1 MIIKSFELDKLK
13 SYKSNIHLIYGN
25 NEGIKEDIINNYY
38 LKNFE
43 GEILKYDEQDI
54 LINKDEFISSLL
66 NQSLFETN
74 KLIIISR
81 STDKIFALV
90 SAILEKEN
98 FETKIII
105 KSTTLDKKSK
115 IRKLFEKEQ
124 QLICTPVYEDDSR
137 SLNIVIQNFLRE
149 NKLNLSQEI
158 KNILIERSKGDRINL
173 KNELTKI
180 KNLMISK
187 NKLST
192 EDVLKLSRVPENYSV
207 FELSDNYLVKNSRKV
222 SNILNENNY
231 SSEDCILI
239 IRTIL
244 SKLKRLLKIRAEIDN
259 DVNIDQVISNY
270 RPAIFWKEN
279 GFFEEINI
287 KNGYEANGLGTGAAV
302 ADIDD
307 DGILELLIAHGES
320 GMQPLTMYKADI
332 KKDFKYLRIKPLNK
346 FGAPARGATV
356 ILKSNLRNHA
366 KTIDAGSGYLCQMEP
381 VAHYGIRDGEKN
393 ISIKI
398 IWTNGFT
405 ETLNINDINRT
416 IEVTQK

>member
-149 NKLNLSQEI
+149 HKLNLSQEI

-192 EDVLKLSRVPENYSV
+192 EDVLKLSKVPENYSV
-207 FELSDNYLVKNSRKV
+207 FELSDHYLVKNSRKV

-244 SKLKRLLKIRAEIDN
+244 SKLKRLLKIRTEIDN

-270 RPAIFWKEN
+270 KPPIFWKEK
-279 GFFEEINI
+279 EI
-287 KNGYEANGLGTGAAV
+287 
-302 ADIDD
+302 
-307 DGILELLIAHGES
+307 
-320 GMQPLTMYKADI
+320 I
-332 KKDFKYLRIKPLNK
+332 KKQAQSWSTDDVKKLIYKINNLESLVKKNAHISMIFVSDF
-346 FGAPARGATV
+346 V
-356 ILKSNLRNHA
+356 SN
-366 KTIDAGSGYLCQMEP
+366 Y
-381 VAHYGIRDGEKN
+381 
-393 ISIKI
+393 
-398 IWTNGFT
+398 
-405 ETLNINDINRT
+405 
-416 IEVTQK
+416 